1 MTEAVHIDP
10 SKQPMG
16 YNHAPHLVERFPRS
30 PRIIALCGRKRSGKD
45 TAAKALRCFGY
56 KQIAFAE
63 PLKAM
68 LVGFL
73 VASGMTRDNAHFE
86 VYDADR
92 EAPLH
97 ELNGRSV
104 RHALQTLGTEWG
116 RDLMHPALWRDA
128 TMRAIAA
135 QPDRRFVISDLRFPN
150 EAMAVHGAGGVIVR
164 IDRLDYAPRDV
175 HISEKHIETLPV
187 DHVIQNASASANDF
201 TRLVEDFY
209 LTCLA

>member
-1 MTEAVHIDP
+1 MTITHQMYERLASNQVVA
-10 SKQPMG
+10 G
-16 YNHAPHLVERFPRS
+16 YPRA
-30 PRIIALCGRKRSGKD
+30 PRIIAITGLKRSGKD

-63 PLKAM
+63 PLKQM

-73 VASGMTRDNAHFE
+73 VASGYDQSRARMH
-86 VYDADR
+86 VYGDDR
-92 EAPLH
+92 EIPLQA
-97 ELNGRSV
+97 LNGRSV

-116 RDLMHPALWRDA
+116 RDLMHPDLWCDA
-128 TMRAIAA
+128 TMRAIAS

-150 EAMAVHGAGGVIVR
+150 EAAAVRAAGGVIVR
-164 IDRLDYAPRDV
+164 IDRHNNIAQDS
-175 HISEKHIETLPV
+175 HISEKHIETLTV